1 MWLWL
6 SFSDECEIKNVYIY
20 NQTSLI
26 IVIYVIPPVEFHGN
40 KFGWVR
46 QLCSLS
52 MSQQFLFF
60 FVFLFYSCCGMPLKM
75 IYAIIK
81 HFPFLCGM
89 FHIRWLTY
97 ADCHLPILAWSGVT
111 RMTVTCLT
119 EVACDTNHQW
129 TTRHQRRAFA
139 HTGDYW
145 QLPTA
150 KLLSC
155 DTSAWHVP
163 PKVVLC
169 HVTDNHVYLRTSI
182 HLSGPLRW
190 DAHFRKKWQNC
201 IWKNLFSRPSVK
213 VLRK

>member
-1 MWLWL
+1 MSSHPLN
-6 SFSDECEIKNVYIY
+6 SMAINF
-20 NQTSLI
+20 
-26 IVIYVIPPVEFHGN
+26 VEF
-40 KFGWVR
+40 VS
-46 QLCSLS
+46 CAVC
-52 MSQQFLFF
+52 LFVSTIP
-60 FVFLFYSCCGMPLKM
+60 VFLFYSCCGIPLKM

-97 ADCHLPILAWSGVT
+97 ADCHLPILAWTGVT
-111 RMTVTCLT
+111 RMTVTCPT

-129 TTRHQRRAFA
+129 TTHHQRRAFA
-139 HTGDYW
+139 HTGDYR

-182 HLSGPLRW
+182 HLSGPFEMR
-190 DAHFRKKWQNC
+190 C
-201 IWKNLFSRPSVK
+201 SFS
-213 VLRK
+213 

>member
-6 SFSDECEIKNVYIY
+6 SFSDECEIKNVHIYIY

-26 IVIYVIPPVEFHGN
+26 IVISVRPPVEFHGN
-40 KFGWVR
+40 KFCWIR

-52 MSQQFLFF
+52 ICHMSFF
-60 FVFLFYSCCGMPLKM
+60 FFNSCCGIPLKM
-75 IYAIIK
+75 MYAIIK

-97 ADCHLPILAWSGVT
+97 ADCHLPILAWTGMT
-111 RMTVTCLT
+111 RMTVTCPT

-129 TTRHQRRAFA
+129 TTHHQRRAFA
-139 HTGDYW
+139 HRGDYW
-145 QLPTA
+145 QLPTTN
-150 KLLSC
+150 LLSC

-169 HVTDNHVYLRTSI
+169 HIIDDRVYLRT
-182 HLSGPLRW
+182 
-190 DAHFRKKWQNC
+190 
-201 IWKNLFSRPSVK
+201 
-213 VLRK
+213 